1 MDFTP
6 KANKQPLSQIP
17 SLKIH
22 VVEDEFNI
30 EKHCEL
36 NINTPNKKELTQNG
50 LDKFKPNLNI
60 LGKGTF
66 GTVFKGKYQGELVAI
81 KITSNSSKE
90 RNVLHLKHPN
100 IVCTRDVIHSPN
112 SKYDLVIM
120 EFLPRSKTLQDTL
133 YSLKKL
139 PENLTEK
146 KILLKG
152 FAEGVSLG
160 LDYLHSKG
168 LLHLDLKPC
177 NVLVTEESVCKI
189 CDFGNSTTI
198 AECLQAY
205 DCIGTPIY
213 TAPELL
219 LGGRPSTKSDVYSL
233 GLIFWQIKHQQI
245 PFAEYERVE
254 TVIYN
259 VAKHGIRPCYSGNTE
274 DELFKLISR
283 CWLDRKSVV

>member
-6 KANKQPLSQIP
+6 KASKQPLSQIP

-30 EKHCEL
+30 EKRCEL

-50 LDKFKPNLNI
+50 LDKFKSNLNI

-66 GTVFKGKYQGELVAI
+66 GTVFKGKYQGKHFQIYLFLCNTQQFLGELVAI

-100 IVCTRDVIHSPN
+100 IVCTRDVIHSPS

-139 PENLTEK
+139 PENLKEK

-177 NVLVTEESVCKI
+177 NVLVSEENVCKI

-205 DCIGTPIY
+205 DCI
-213 TAPELL
+213 
-219 LGGRPSTKSDVYSL
+219 V
-233 GLIFWQIKHQQI
+233 
-245 PFAEYERVE
+245 RV
-254 TVIYN
+254 
-259 VAKHGIRPCYSGNTE
+259 
-274 DELFKLISR
+274 L
-283 CWLDRKSVV
+283 